1 MPFVFYVALALVVLA
16 LLPYAVFVLRRLCL
30 AAQLKS
36 VCHRKGYAFTPLK
49 PLWWID
55 TVKSGDCACKIETA
69 DTCYVVKII
78 GTVFRKQHLR
88 FMDDTHFA
96 VRSLRF
102 ETHTTAK
109 AVDYT
114 YKEKEPY
121 RFADVTTDKTM
132 HPVILLHPA
141 PTTISAK
148 RTDSNGEKA
157 ATSSYLTPKHDAPYR
172 DELLQN
178 GDFTGEGYVYTMKA
192 FCEHI

>member
-16 LLPYAVFVLRRLCL
+16 LLPYVVFVLQRLCL
-30 AAQLKS
+30 ACKLKA
-36 VCHRKGYAFTPLK
+36 VCRKNGYILTPLK
-49 PLWWID
+49 PLWWLD
-55 TVKSGDCACKIETA
+55 TIKNGDCACKIETD

-78 GTVFRKQHLR
+78 GTVFRKKHLR

-102 ETHTTAK
+102 ETHMTAK

-121 RFADVTTDKTM
+121 RFADVATDKTL

-141 PTTISAK
+141 PTMISAK
-148 RTDSNGEKA
+148 RGDTNGEKA
-157 ATSSYLTPKHDAPYR
+157 ATPSYVAPKQDAPKR

-178 GDFTGEGYVYTMKA
+178 GDFTGEGYVFTTKA
-192 FCEHI
+192 FLNKL